1 MKMEEEK
8 VKAAEEEEETWSKET
23 VPKVIRIMSTRLS
36 QRDIISLLLV
46 SPWLH
51 RTLVSYPSLWLV
63 SFPLFTRV

>member
-8 VKAAEEEEETWSKET
+8 VKAAEEEETWSKET
-23 VPKVIRIMSTRLS
+23 VPKVIRIVSTRLS
-36 QRDIISLLLV
+36 QRDLISLLLV